1 MIRITSIKL
10 KSVIFVGFCFQGF
23 NNIMYGLITTQ
34 THTQT
39 DAHTLECLNDIN
51 VQLLIFFLYN
61 TISGDK
67 LFIGDKYNLL
77 FFCPQ

>member
-51 VQLLIFFLYN
+51 V
-61 TISGDK
+61 
-67 LFIGDKYNLL
+67 
-77 FFCPQ
+77 